1 MSSLSEKATNTLSNI
16 PFEDIIGGPLTACIN
31 AQADAAAA
39 TVQFIQSVGFK
50 TKGEGENME
59 LETVNVSFSYTRKNS
74 TGIDESISVKVPL
87 LTIVPIPYLAITNV
101 QIDFKAKVSGI
112 EKSGYVYE
120 SSKTQT
126 ENTESSKKTGL
137 GIFYKKTTKM
147 NTSLSSK
154 KDSRSTRDSSFSV
167 ESTIDVS
174 VTAGQESMPAGM
186 LKILEI
192 LSNAVEVSN
201 KSASGAN
208 S

>member
-1 MSSLSEKATNTLSNI
+1 MSNTSEKMVHSLSNI
-16 PFEDIIGGPLTACIN
+16 PFEDVIGGPLTACIN

-50 TKGEGENME
+50 TKGEGEDMV
-59 LETVNVSFSYTRKNS
+59 LETVNVTFSYTRKN
-74 TGIDESISVKVPL
+74 TRGIDEEISVKIPL

-120 SSKTQT
+120 TSNSNTQST
-126 ENTESSKKTGL
+126 ETNQKAGL

-154 KDSRSTRDSSFSV
+154 KDSKSTRDSSFSV

-174 VTAGQESMPAGM
+174 VTAAQESMPAGM

-201 KSASGAN
+201 KNQES
-208 S
+208 